1 MDVSRNLPCK
11 YREHVGVI
19 RGKDVQRMYGLR
31 PSWGTGSVSNL
42 QLAPD
47 QGFEP

>member
-1 MDVSRNLPCK
+1 MLGFSTVAVAGYIEMSAAIDGGEYVRT
-11 YREHVGVI
+11 
-19 RGKDVQRMYGLR
+19 KDF
-31 PSWGTGSVSNL
+31 WATGSVSNL